1 MKPLKIINF
10 FDSIPKINSY
20 SHVGNSL
27 EKMFKMSSLKHFIK
41 TLKFKEEFH
50 KKYLNEKTAFKKSKE
65 YDIYEMEGI
74 KVNKFNEEPDIF
86 SLPVSKTIPKNKIK
100 NNNCN
105 KSYFFHKKN
114 NNNLNE
120 SPDALK
126 YNPNYNAISK
136 NIPSIKIVKSFFD
149 KNKKNFNKTNILN
162 SEVEENINKNI
173 LKDIKTKTHMNTINN
188 ADYKRKNINGLF
200 KKRKELNDSIEG
212 KHIKRFIT
220 EIPIKNKN
228 FFKNK
233 SFKKNNNRLPE
244 INLSESPHYMQS
256 LKSDKKQN
264 ILTESTESNNNAVSL
279 KNNRAVDFGKMLSRS
294 SKIFLNTHSL
304 KVPNSGYYEPK
315 YNLIEKRIYDIYI
328 NRPSFDKFK
337 KKQLL
342 LKKLMTSYNIG
353 ANYQLIDNSKL
364 NVEAL
369 NRINI

>member
-1 MKPLKIINF
+1 
-10 FDSIPKINSY
+10 
-20 SHVGNSL
+20 
-27 EKMFKMSSLKHFIK
+27 
-41 TLKFKEEFH
+41 
-50 KKYLNEKTAFKKSKE
+50 
-65 YDIYEMEGI
+65 
-74 KVNKFNEEPDIF
+74 
-86 SLPVSKTIPKNKIK
+86 
-100 NNNCN
+100 
-105 KSYFFHKKN
+105 
-114 NNNLNE
+114 
-120 SPDALK
+120 
-126 YNPNYNAISK
+126 
-136 NIPSIKIVKSFFD
+136 
-149 KNKKNFNKTNILN
+149 
-162 SEVEENINKNI
+162 
-173 LKDIKTKTHMNTINN
+173 MNTINN

-369 NRINI
+369 NRINL